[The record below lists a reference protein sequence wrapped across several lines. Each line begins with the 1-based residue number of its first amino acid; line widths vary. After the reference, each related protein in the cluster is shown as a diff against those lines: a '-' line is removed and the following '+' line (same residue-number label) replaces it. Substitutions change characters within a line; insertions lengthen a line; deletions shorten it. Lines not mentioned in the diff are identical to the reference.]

1 MAYDGLFT
9 RKMVE
14 SLQFLVDGRIHKIN
28 QPENDTLLVVIRQN
42 RKNHQL
48 LLSIHPSFARMHL
61 TNKKY
66 DNPFPIHPCLHAFSV
81 NI

>member
-61 TNKKY
+61 TNK
-66 DNPFPIHPCLHAFSV
+66 NMIIHLIHPCLHAFSV